1 MDERRLTSLT
11 DTRGQTTTAMAPP
24 TLTDSM
30 HMICYDLGDADRL
43 SLQL

>member
-1 MDERRLTSLT
+1 MDERHLTSLT
-11 DTRGQTTTAMAPP
+11 DTQRNTATAEP

-30 HMICYDLGDADRL
+30 YLTCYDLGDADRL